1 MTNNYY
7 NVTGNPVDLSLGN
20 SSVVRNEYILVQAG
34 FALLPTVIQN
44 FSDSANYA
52 IDSGVAA
59 NTYVIAVNAAIV
71 SPNTD
76 GLAFVFKTANANTGA
91 STLNGIAIERV
102 DGTALQAGDII
113 AGFNAVRYN
122 DTTAS
127 FNLTSLSATVAASNA
142 AASAAAA
149 LASQNAAAA
158 SAATAASYAAAL
170 TSTSTTSL
178 TIGTGTKVFT
188 TQASKGYAAG
198 QFFSAISAANSAN
211 FMHGTVTSYVGT
223 TLTTNVTDIGGS
235 GTLADWNLSISGSQG
250 STGATGAPG
259 AWVYLSTVTPSA
271 SATADIET
279 TFNSTYSTYA
289 IVGSLILPATD
300 AQDLLMRHKLGG
312 TYQTGGNHEYHV
324 NISAGSFSAYAGSAA
339 TAGTSILVASSAS
352 NGASAGVDFV
362 MIINS
367 PSDTTSLKQVQWT
380 GSERASGGGAGK
392 NATGYGVYTAS
403 TAALT
408 GVRFFFASGNIASG
422 NFYLYGLA
430 KA

>member
-211 FMHGTVTSYVGT
+211 FMHGTVTSYSGT

-250 STGATGAPG
+250 STGAMGLSG
-259 AWVYLSTVTPSA
+259 SWVYLSTVTA
-271 SATADIET
+271 SGATSADIET
-279 TFNSTYSTYA
+279 TLDGTYDTYIIDA
-289 IVGSLILPATD
+289 VEVTVGTNG
-300 AQDLLMRHKLGG
+300 QDLYAQQKIGG
-312 TYQTGGNHEYHV
+312 TYQTSGYIDHTIQSSSVSSSYSG
-324 NISAGSFSAYAGSAA
+324 I
-339 TAGTSILVASSAS
+339 TAGTPTLVTSMT
-352 NGASAGVDFV
+352 NGANDCANFQIIIKHPNSTTKSKVVRSVGVFGGSSGGQVKFV
-362 MIINS
+362 DSVHVYNTGTAAVTGIRIIA
-367 PSDTTSLKQVQWT
+367 
-380 GSERASGGGAGK
+380 ASG
-392 NATGYGVYTAS
+392 TV
-403 TAALT
+403 
-408 GVRFFFASGNIASG
+408 SGT
-422 NFYLYGLA
+422 FRLYGLS
-430 KA
+430 KN